1 MTKKEIKELAK
12 DLFKGIVG
20 GILLCAILTII
31 FLGIDIPGLM
41 RLVNS
46 SENLPLINR
55 QADISVIW
63 STSGFKPVVSKSK
76 EIYSSNFMR
85 GRRSER

>member
-1 MTKKEIKELAK
+1 MPVRA
-12 DLFKGIVG
+12 
-20 GILLCAILTII
+20 II

-55 QADISVIW
+55 QADISVIR
-63 STSGFKPVVSKSK
+63 SISGFKPVVSKSK

-85 GRRSER
+85 GRRSVS